1 MRLDIFFSLSPLCQ
15 FPSLEPPDLRNSG
28 EILSALPCRLGFSLF
43 QRVTVPVSFFFW
55 LQARV
60 VLVWYS
66 PHYPHLLLSFHTV
79 CAVWGG
85 WFSFLRRKNS
95 KLPYHPE
102 IPPRFGSWESGVSR
116 GWMRGPTTHAGNP
129 LGSSRVIALH
139 RMLVFHCGVPLQASG
154 MGEPRDNGSSSDI
167 ALR

>member
-85 WFSFLRRKNS
+85 GGLVFLFEKE
-95 KLPYHPE
+95 KLQTAV
-102 IPPRFGSWESGVSR
+102 PPRNSSEVRKLGVWGEPWLDARTYYPCRQSPR
-116 GWMRGPTTHAGNP
+116 VFPCNSAAQNACLPLWCTTASLGN
-129 LGSSRVIALH
+129 GR
-139 RMLVFHCGVPLQASG
+139 ASG
-154 MGEPRDNGSSSDI
+154 
-167 ALR
+167 

>member
-1 MRLDIFFSLSPLCQ
+1 MRLDIFFSLPLCQ

-28 EILSALPCRLGFSLF
+28 EILSALPCRVGFSLSESPCRF
-43 QRVTVPVSFFFW
+43 LSFF
-55 LQARV
+55 LAQ

-79 CAVWGG
+79 SAVWGAG
-85 WFSFLRRKNS
+85 FLFWEEKTPSCRTT
-95 KLPYHPE
+95 PE
-102 IPPRFGSWESGVSR
+102 IPPRFGSWKSGVSR
-116 GWMRGPTTHAGNP
+116 GMIWMRGPTAHAGNP
-129 LGSSRVIALH
+129 LGSSRLIALH
-139 RMLVFHCGVPLQASG
+139 RMLVFHCCASLG